1 VQLGKKYVDM
11 FVLSDAHEADFA
23 NRCFPARR
31 NPKHI
36 FLTMKKIL
44 FRFCSYETRR
54 IIKATF
60 WIQNSGMNYAPQLS
74 YMNKNGDSFE
84 IGFGV

>member
-36 FLTMKKIL
+36 FLTMKKI
-44 FRFCSYETRR
+44 CSVFAVM
-54 IIKATF
+54 KQGGLLKQHF
-60 WIQNSGMNYAPQLS
+60 
-74 YMNKNGDSFE
+74 
-84 IGFGV
+84 GFKTLA